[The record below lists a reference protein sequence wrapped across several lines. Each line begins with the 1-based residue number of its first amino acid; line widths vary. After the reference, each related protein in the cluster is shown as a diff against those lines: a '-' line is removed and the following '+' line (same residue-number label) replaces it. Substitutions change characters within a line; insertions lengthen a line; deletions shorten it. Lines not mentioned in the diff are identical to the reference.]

1 MQDIC
6 ELTLEDFSVFQTFDL
21 MHVFPRVEYG
31 KCRVNLHFTCVLSTN
46 EKNKKHAKLTKSLKV
61 CCCGVR
67 VVQLVEEALY
77 HVRPVGSG
85 VQTELPSRTQAVL
98 VHLPRE
104 DERVFHQRHHL
115 QAVSLDR
122 KPRSPASSS
131 FTISLAVPSPHAG
144 TETLSR
150 AAPEPPDQPQD
161 PSFQLQPASG
171 PLADS
176 DPGGLAKSAPLQAPN
191 VEQLGG
197 QDPGEAGIHLDQA
210 RGSGERGVGEKP
222 PKTEG

>member
-1 MQDIC
+1 M
-6 ELTLEDFSVFQTFDL
+6 
-21 MHVFPRVEYG
+21 
-31 KCRVNLHFTCVLSTN
+31 
-46 EKNKKHAKLTKSLKV
+46 
-61 CCCGVR
+61 
-67 VVQLVEEALY
+67 QLVEEALY
-77 HVRPVGSG
+77 HVGSVGSG
-85 VQTELPSRTQAVL
+85 VQTQLPGRTQAVL

-104 DERVFHQRHHL
+104 DERVFHQCHHL

-122 KPRSPASSS
+122 KPRPPASSS
-131 FTISLAVPSPHAG
+131 FTVSLAVPSPHAG

-171 PLADS
+171 PLAHS
-176 DPGGLAKSAPLQAPN
+176 DPGGLAKSSPLQAPN

-222 PKTEG
+222 PKTEEKIGNKARENKSD